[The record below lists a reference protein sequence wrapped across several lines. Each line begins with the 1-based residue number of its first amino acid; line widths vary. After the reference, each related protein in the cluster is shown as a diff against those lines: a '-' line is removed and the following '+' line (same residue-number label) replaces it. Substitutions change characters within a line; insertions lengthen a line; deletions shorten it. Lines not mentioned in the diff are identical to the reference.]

1 MKAEYGFSTIGI
13 NLQIPNLGNLIW
25 LQNKQKCDKLW
36 QCQNKSQPKM
46 GGRKKN
52 GE

>member
-1 MKAEYGFSTIGI
+1 MWKLNMDFQQLESTI
-13 NLQIPNLGNLIW
+13 PNMGNLIW